1 MLVYQRVPWLP
12 LEKRWVSS
20 GQVGWQTRHA
30 SEKCRGD
37 RDIARVAI
45 KHPAPMCPQML
56 TVKALEKYQLYK
68 VIVV

>member
-1 MLVYQRVPWLP
+1 MDYHGFPWKKDGFP
-12 LEKRWVSS
+12 LDKWD
-20 GQVGWQTRHA
+20 GWNRHA

-56 TVKALEKYQLYK
+56 TVEALEKYQLYM
-68 VIVV
+68 VSVF